1 MASERYYIRRHRCTK
16 VTHASA
22 VIQLQNTSDL
32 APGQLHFM
40 ATTLT
45 SDASVLSNAAAE
57 VPSMLTPTGLHEPR
71 VMPSLKIGKE
81 SDNAALL
88 QVNVNIVQPIHE
100 AIQTS
105 PTLQPASSVLSFLQE
120 SSDIVYDEQSETLA
134 GTYKLRDTIG
144 HGTYGTVRLA
154 THIPS
159 GIQYAIKVLHKSQ
172 MTDNKHILRVQ
183 REIRFLRLLH
193 HPHIIKVKDFFES
206 QLDIFIVM
214 EHIAG
219 GELFDYIVSHGRVKE
234 AESRR
239 FFRQI
244 ISAVAYCHENSVIHR
259 DLKPENLLLDERKNI
274 KLIDLGFA
282 NNYKQSQLLDTYC
295 GSPNYAAPEMI
306 SGKRYNGP
314 EVDVWSL
321 GIILYALV
329 CGCLPF
335 EDKNLRRL
343 CKKIVAGEYTDPVD
357 IVGAD
362 CRHLISRLLD
372 VNPMKRA
379 KLKEIFSHPWVND
392 GFDEQP
398 ISYVPI
404 RRLIDNKSLNQDA
417 ISQLRNFGFKED
429 DISSSLKESGFNPIT
444 STYHLILELTQR
456 KTDQLTLRASSIDKS
471 MEQLS
476 LNRAAVSMSMPGNLN
491 ADSRIDPHRATGRVA
506 GSRSPYTPEAPDIY
520 NPRKLSV
527 AITRPAAA
535 SVNPRR
541 GSAVPDAPMIS
552 SSPRA
557 DIDTMTVPSPRV
569 VSGWFVTYST
579 TSSKPSQQ
587 VLDEVHLTLRT
598 LCIPFIQEGWVSE
611 CTANEVRFSIE
622 VVQVSRL
629 GICGVIYKRHR
640 GAVGDYRDICAQIQD
655 TLPH

>member
-172 MTDNKHILRVQ
+172 MTDNKHVLRVQ

-259 DLKPENLLLDERKNI
+259 DLKPENLLLDEPKPAAR
-274 KLIDLGFA
+274 
-282 NNYKQSQLLDTYC
+282 YLLWIPELRCSRDDIWKALQWP
-295 GSPNYAAPEMI
+295 GS
-306 SGKRYNGP
+306 RC
-314 EVDVWSL
+314 V
-321 GIILYALV
+321 
-329 CGCLPF
+329 
-335 EDKNLRRL
+335 
-343 CKKIVAGEYTDPVD
+343 VAGHNPLCSCV
-357 IVGAD
+357 
-362 CRHLISRLLD
+362 RL
-372 VNPMKRA
+372 
-379 KLKEIFSHPWVND
+379 FT
-392 GFDEQP
+392 F
-398 ISYVPI
+398 
-404 RRLIDNKSLNQDA
+404 
-417 ISQLRNFGFKED
+417 
-429 DISSSLKESGFNPIT
+429 
-444 STYHLILELTQR
+444 
-456 KTDQLTLRASSIDKS
+456 
-471 MEQLS
+471 
-476 LNRAAVSMSMPGNLN
+476 
-491 ADSRIDPHRATGRVA
+491 
-506 GSRSPYTPEAPDIY
+506 
-520 NPRKLSV
+520 
-527 AITRPAAA
+527 
-535 SVNPRR
+535 R
-541 GSAVPDAPMIS
+541 GQKFA
-552 SSPRA
+552 
-557 DIDTMTVPSPRV
+557 
-569 VSGWFVTYST
+569 
-579 TSSKPSQQ
+579 Q
-587 VLDEVHLTLRT
+587 
-598 LCIPFIQEGWVSE
+598 
-611 CTANEVRFSIE
+611 
-622 VVQVSRL
+622 VVQEDRGW
-629 GICGVIYKRHR
+629 GIYGSS
-640 GAVGDYRDICAQIQD
+640 
-655 TLPH
+655 